1 MLLYNIYDK
10 QVNPISF
17 FFSNQKTKIGLWLY
31 KFTPQRHHLWHYLS
45 LKNKKERFL
54 FLGGEGLTSMLSLPL
69 KKEATSWMSFSLWSR
84 EDASHTDPDTTKP
97 FPSHSFKHLF
107 SSASFL
113 EQVYTDAPNP
123 ASSST
128 TACLIINKKK
138 HIHSFIQS
146 TKPNS
151 NKRVFI
157 WITKEEEEDPMP
169 RVPPVTRAVMPLR
182 DHFEPLTLLLKS
194 DSAIDISVSVSVSV
208 SLSLTLFSEF
218 NLYRLTFKYY
228 IYTCVCI
235 KFKKKKK
242 TFKYYHKV
250 INIYSK
256 KVS

>member
-128 TACLIINKKK
+128 TACLIINKKNTF
-138 HIHSFIQS
+138 IHSFI
-146 TKPNS
+146 NS
-151 NKRVFI
+151 INK
-157 WITKEEEEDPMP
+157 
-169 RVPPVTRAVMPLR
+169 A
-182 DHFEPLTLLLKS
+182 
-194 DSAIDISVSVSVSV
+194 
-208 SLSLTLFSEF
+208 
-218 NLYRLTFKYY
+218 
-228 IYTCVCI
+228 
-235 KFKKKKK
+235 KFKQKG
-242 TFKYYHKV
+242 FYLNHKRRRRRPNATGATGDKSGHALERPFWASDFATQIWLCHWYLCLCLCLCLV
-250 INIYSK
+250 
-256 KVS
+256 VSHALFWV